1 MLKNN
6 YFEFNSK
13 ISGNFNKFQGKLLL
27 NLHHHMDNF
36 DTNFLKM
43 QQLQPLVWF
52 RYIDNFFIWTHGEEQ
67 LNFFL
72 NSLNEFD
79 PYIKFTYESNKE
91 SIAFLDIKVGLRN
104 GKVFNILGIN
114 PTDRHQYLHYLSA
127 HPYHTKKSVVFS
139 QTLQISKLCSSKKNF
154 EDHKEEI
161 KLWFRKR
168 EHPENLIRCEM
179 NKVKFSNLRPKSNDK
194 NHNMKGIPLVVT
206 YHPLLKSQS
215 GFTDKNLSH
224 LYMDKEV
231 KKVFTP
237 QPMVSFRRTKIFF

>member
-13 ISGNFNKFQGKLLL
+13 ISGNFNKFQGKLLVL

-52 RYIDNFFIWTHGEEQ
+52 RYIDNFFIWAHGEEQ
-67 LNFFL
+67 LKIFL

-91 SIAFLDIKVGLRN
+91 SIAFLDIKVSLRN
-104 GKVFNILGIN
+104 GKVFTISGIN
-114 PTDRHQYLHYLSA
+114 PTDCHQYLHYLSV

-139 QTLQISKLCSSKKNF
+139 QTLQISKLCSLKIIKK
-154 EDHKEEI
+154 K
-161 KLWFRKR
+161 
-168 EHPENLIRCEM
+168 
-179 NKVKFSNLRPKSNDK
+179 
-194 NHNMKGIPLVVT
+194 
-206 YHPLLKSQS
+206 
-215 GFTDKNLSH
+215 
-224 LYMDKEV
+224 
-231 KKVFTP
+231 
-237 QPMVSFRRTKIFF
+237 